1 MKKYC
6 LTLFCAMTLISGCE
20 EGSAPQAQAPK
31 STVSLVSAG
40 QQAIEL
46 PGGTKIGFD
55 GKIVKS
61 YIDENKNGKYQRH
74 VIELPAEVMSV
85 EGTFFSNL
93 AKVGYQRK
101 NNSEAN
107 GFQIYSYT
115 KKGTPSIRASFKN
128 LDKAEAKAAPQTR
141 LVISWKV

>member
-6 LTLFCAMTLISGCE
+6 LPLLFAMAFLAGCE
-20 EGSAPQAQAPK
+20 EEKAPQAQAPK
-31 STVSLVSAG
+31 STASYVSAG

-46 PGGTKIGFD
+46 SGGEKIGFD

-74 VIELPAEVMSV
+74 VIEVPVELMSV
-85 EGTFFSNL
+85 EGTLFSSL
-93 AKVGYQRK
+93 AKAGYQRK
-101 NNSEAN
+101 NNTEAN
-107 GFQIYSYT
+107 GFQIYSYS
-115 KKGTPSIRASFKN
+115 KKGAPSIRASFKN

-141 LVISWKV
+141 LVLSWKV

>member
-1 MKKYC
+1 MKKYF
-6 LTLFCAMTLISGCE
+6 LTLLCFMTLISGCD
-20 EGSAPQAQAPK
+20 EGSPPQLEVPK

-46 PGGTKIGFD
+46 PGGEKVGFD

-74 VIELPAEVMSV
+74 VIELPAKVMSV

-115 KKGTPSIRASFKN
+115 KKGTPSIRASLKS
-128 LDKAEAKAAPQTR
+128 LDKAEAKAAPKTR